1 MRNPQTLAM
10 ELYNHFP
17 SKNLKA
23 IKDFGCCAFVLLWCL
38 RIEPESDVDA
48 ILILDDLI
56 RKKAIKDDCTVK
68 WADAIK
74 SLTGR
79 PMESIKFIDTDDISN
94 IRERTP
100 VRFDYNGKSHWV
112 GVENGKVAFNPLIF
126 SNCVSYGKPG
136 TKRVIK
142 IKGVESL

>member
-17 SKNLKA
+17 SKKLKA

-38 RIEPESDVDA
+38 HIEPENDVDA

-56 RKKAIKDDCTVK
+56 HKKAIKADCTVK

-74 SLTGR
+74 RLSGR
-79 PMESIKFIDTDDISN
+79 TMESIKFEDITIISN
-94 IRERTP
+94 IKERTP
-100 VRFDYNGKSHWV
+100 VRFDYNGESHWV

-126 SNCVSYGKPG
+126 SNCVTYGKPA
-136 TKRVIK
+136 TKRVFK
-142 IKGVESL
+142 LKGVKE